1 MNAAVDQLV
10 ARAAKHRAVLPARLT
25 TIDGREVVV
34 ERLNDT
40 RVRFG
45 IYVFDAPE
53 GLDGSIALAH
63 AAQPPRQAGHG

>member
-1 MNAAVDQLV
+1 MTTLDAAVE
-10 ARAAKHRAVLPARLT
+10 RAAKHRAVLPARLT

-45 IYVFDAPE
+45 IYVFDAAE

-63 AAQPPRQAGHG
+63 AAQPPREAGRG